1 MKNHTQEMK
10 INIDEIVQ
18 DYRELLTAIEHDMM
32 EDEPSVATIQLSM
45 LTTEERALL
54 TLYSAC
60 DCKLYIF
67 SKVLNTNLST
77 ANNIIKKIQN
87 KINDTII

>member
-1 MKNHTQEMK
+1 MK

-18 DYRELLTAIEHDMM
+18 DYRELLYSIELDMM
-32 EDEPSVATIQLSM
+32 EDEPSISTIILAN

-60 DCKLYIF
+60 DCRLYIF

-87 KINDTII
+87 KINESAECFI

>member
-18 DYRELLTAIEHDMM
+18 DYRELLAAIEHDMM

>member
-1 MKNHTQEMK
+1 MK

-18 DYRELLTAIEHDMM
+18 DYRELLYSIELDMM
-32 EDEPSVATIQLSM
+32 EDEPSISTIILAN

-60 DCKLYIF
+60 DCRLYIF

-87 KINDTII
+87 KINESTECFI

>member
-1 MKNHTQEMK
+1 MK

-18 DYRELLTAIEHDMM
+18 DYRELLYSIELDMM
-32 EDEPSVATIQLSM
+32 EDEPSISTIVLAN

-60 DCKLYIF
+60 DCRLYIF

-87 KINDTII
+87 KINESTECFI